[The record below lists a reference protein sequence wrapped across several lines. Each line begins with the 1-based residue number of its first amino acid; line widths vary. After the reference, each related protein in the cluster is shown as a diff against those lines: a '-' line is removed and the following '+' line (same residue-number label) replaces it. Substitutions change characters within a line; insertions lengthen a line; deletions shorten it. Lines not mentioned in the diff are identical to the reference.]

1 MMTAANTLCGKHAF
15 ANGDAPAAQST
26 PIAGLAWTTSPAARE
41 RRSEPTIEE
50 ILAGPIVRALM
61 LADDVDA
68 EALEGM
74 LRSVASRLR
83 KRAGAPG
90 PAP

>member
-1 MMTAANTLCGKHAF
+1 MTAAVNALCGKYVF
-15 ANGDAPAAQST
+15 ATDGAHAAQWT
-26 PIAGLAWTTSPAARE
+26 PIAELGWMTRPAGHE

-68 EALEGM
+68 EALEAM